1 MCQQLLGTATYI
13 NYCYCTIRNWNVCQ
27 VLYCYSWTEIFV
39 NYSNVTN
46 KLKYLSTIVTN
57 KRQLLLQ
64 MNINICQL
72 YILYIV
78 QWTELL
84 IIFLL
89 TSFQCILG
97 DSKQKQKLNTFYF
110 CLQLNPKKL
119 FLNIAAIH
127 SLQNVQHIPPTSLLA
142 TELQTLNFFF

>member
-1 MCQQLLGTATYI
+1 M
-13 NYCYCTIRNWNVCQ
+13 
-27 VLYCYSWTEIFV
+27 
-39 NYSNVTN
+39 
-46 KLKYLSTIVTN
+46 STIVTN

-89 TSFQCILG
+89 TSIQCILG
-97 DSKQKQKLNTFYF
+97 DPKQKQKLNKFSF
-110 CLQLNPKKL
+110 CLQLNT

-142 TELQTLNFFF
+142 TELQTLKFIFNIYKKKNQVSTKVCPEVEYKSFFCCTSPPPPQTTVQYSHR